1 MIFLTLGNHN
11 NLYQS
16 LDTYCKNFKDEFDTY
31 TTKNSV
37 VLEKIE
43 YNIIKKAVDSAVSES
58 KLSSASLIYDLKFK
72 IDELTNSIIISN
84 NNSEAM
90 KKEVFNILN
99 GYEDFLAIL
108 KSVNINDASLM
119 TDRSEKDKLDKKSIN
134 IKSIIKFMTGLLKI
148 LSDNLEKVTKKQDNM
163 VNVISEAFKNDLKK
177 ENISIV
183 QFMMDE
189 IKKVV
194 EKFSSQLNNKAEIN
208 LIERLTKEIEN
219 KYDSEI
225 SKKLDKKEVKKNN
238 NIMNK
243 KVS

>member
-1 MIFLTLGNHN
+1 
-11 NLYQS
+11 
-16 LDTYCKNFKDEFDTY
+16 
-31 TTKNSV
+31 
-37 VLEKIE
+37 
-43 YNIIKKAVDSAVSES
+43 
-58 KLSSASLIYDLKFK
+58 
-72 IDELTNSIIISN
+72 
-84 NNSEAM
+84 
-90 KKEVFNILN
+90 
-99 GYEDFLAIL
+99 
-108 KSVNINDASLM
+108 
-119 TDRSEKDKLDKKSIN
+119 
-134 IKSIIKFMTGLLKI
+134 
-148 LSDNLEKVTKKQDNM
+148 M